1 MALDGLEL
9 AMQNN
14 DIASQGYFYRKIAD
28 AYNYLENKEKAI
40 TYAKK
45 ALIAYQQTQDGLY
58 TAKAYWSLGNVLL
71 EINKPNESLIYLDKA
86 LSYFESVN
94 MQKGLSFAQYSI
106 ANILYKQEN
115 YEDALALATKNIEVA
130 HLAGIG
136 DMKLAS
142 MILMLDIYKKQGLL
156 EKADKMNDE
165 VFSMIDDFSRSIY
178 KADYLQKRYQLKRSL
193 NKTDDAF
200 DAMEQMLTFM
210 KKHYEATSETNIKTL
225 QIKFEVKEKEE
236 KILQLEYDKNIN
248 ELLAKEEYQQKI
260 IWRLSATIAF
270 ILVIVSLLLIYKQVL
285 QRKKY
290 YNIALTDYLTSSLN
304 RRGIMQ
310 KAAQKL
316 KQSNATIAIVDLD
329 LFKHIND
336 TYGHDVGDSVLKAF
350 ARAAQNT
357 LAGDDQFGRY
367 GGEEWLFIL
376 NTVDKQSVKT
386 TFDSIANTLIDICS
400 EIEGLNNTETIT
412 FSAGAAISSSSNR
425 SLEKLIIHADEL
437 LYKAKQSGR
446 NQVNVEQP

>member
-1 MALDGLEL
+1 
-9 AMQNN
+9 
-14 DIASQGYFYRKIAD
+14 
-28 AYNYLENKEKAI
+28 
-40 TYAKK
+40 
-45 ALIAYQQTQDGLY
+45 
-58 TAKAYWSLGNVLL
+58 
-71 EINKPNESLIYLDKA
+71 
-86 LSYFESVN
+86 
-94 MQKGLSFAQYSI
+94 
-106 ANILYKQEN
+106 
-115 YEDALALATKNIEVA
+115 
-130 HLAGIG
+130 
-136 DMKLAS
+136 
-142 MILMLDIYKKQGLL
+142 
-156 EKADKMNDE
+156 
-165 VFSMIDDFSRSIY
+165 
-178 KADYLQKRYQLKRSL
+178 
-193 NKTDDAF
+193 
-200 DAMEQMLTFM
+200 M

-316 KQSNATIAIVDLD
+316 NQSNATIAIVDLD

-367 GGEEWLFIL
+367 GGEEWLFVL

>member
-1 MALDGLEL
+1 M
-9 AMQNN
+9 
-14 DIASQGYFYRKIAD
+14 
-28 AYNYLENKEKAI
+28 
-40 TYAKK
+40 
-45 ALIAYQQTQDGLY
+45 
-58 TAKAYWSLGNVLL
+58 
-71 EINKPNESLIYLDKA
+71 
-86 LSYFESVN
+86 
-94 MQKGLSFAQYSI
+94 
-106 ANILYKQEN
+106 
-115 YEDALALATKNIEVA
+115 
-130 HLAGIG
+130 
-136 DMKLAS
+136 
-142 MILMLDIYKKQGLL
+142 
-156 EKADKMNDE
+156 
-165 VFSMIDDFSRSIY
+165 
-178 KADYLQKRYQLKRSL
+178 
-193 NKTDDAF
+193 
-200 DAMEQMLTFM
+200 
-210 KKHYEATSETNIKTL
+210 
-225 QIKFEVKEKEE
+225 
-236 KILQLEYDKNIN
+236 
-248 ELLAKEEYQQKI
+248 
-260 IWRLSATIAF
+260 
-270 ILVIVSLLLIYKQVL
+270 SLLLIYKQVL

-367 GGEEWLFIL
+367 GGEEWLFVL